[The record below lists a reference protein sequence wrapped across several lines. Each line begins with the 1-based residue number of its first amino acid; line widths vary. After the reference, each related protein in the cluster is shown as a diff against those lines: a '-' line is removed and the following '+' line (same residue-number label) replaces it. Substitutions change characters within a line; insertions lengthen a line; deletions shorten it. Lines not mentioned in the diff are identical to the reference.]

1 MSGSAVGVREARP
14 QVGFC
19 QGCVRVTVGVSSGS
33 GDGKGRRWQGAR
45 VMGWSE
51 RRKWEVGCARG

>member
-1 MSGSAVGVREARP
+1 MSGSPVGVREARP

-19 QGCVRVTVGVSSGS
+19 QGCVRVTVVVSSGS

-45 VMGWSE
+45 VG
-51 RRKWEVGCARG
+51 GFARGRG